1 MVVARKA
8 YEGAC
13 AEVGLEVM
21 QEDQISLD
29 AESFGIEVKRIY
41 DHAMSPDFVMKNLGD
56 KAAEYTKM
64 SEEREMIF
72 SSLDEM
78 LNMSKEWTALDVIWD
93 MICFQFKDID
103 SRKMLKIVK
112 DFTEA
117 GIIESRSV

>member
-1 MVVARKA
+1 
-8 YEGAC
+8 
-13 AEVGLEVM
+13 M

-41 DHAMSPDFVMKNLGD
+41 DHAMSPDFVMTNLGD